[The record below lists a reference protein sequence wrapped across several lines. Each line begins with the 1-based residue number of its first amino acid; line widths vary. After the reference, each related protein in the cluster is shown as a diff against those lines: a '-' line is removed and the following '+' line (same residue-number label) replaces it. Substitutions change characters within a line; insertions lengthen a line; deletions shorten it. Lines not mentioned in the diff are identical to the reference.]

1 MSQKPIKMTEG
12 FRNAK
17 VKAGQL
23 TEAEANG
30 EWLRP
35 HGGDS
40 SPEMQEEFSAILRR
54 VSGPAS
60 HGEPE

>member
-1 MSQKPIKMTEG
+1 MSKQPIRMTEG
-12 FRNAK
+12 FRKANLR
-17 VKAGQL
+17 AGQL
-23 TEAEANG
+23 TEADAKG